1 MMKNLTKRTQVVVL
15 LIMFPLLTFAQ
26 GNVLDDTR
34 QWVIDN
40 AVAAIFITFLVGA
53 IANLGKV
60 WGGDPDWKAYFKGIL
75 IFVIAIGVIAT
86 IANGIDQLFDLN

>member
-1 MMKNLTKRTQVVVL
+1 MKKLTKRIHVVL
-15 LIMFPLLTFAQ
+15 LLIISPILLFAQ
-26 GNVLDDTR
+26 GNVLSNAR
-34 QWVIDN
+34 QWIVDN

-86 IANGIDQLFDLN
+86 IANGIDQLFSLD